1 VNDKKQPVRQTQET
15 CSSFLFTKTF
25 FLRVVCC
32 LHLTFRFFGSL
43 KKSKYMMK
51 FDFSGKNVLITG
63 GSRGIGRACAL
74 LFAEAGARVIITS
87 KSAKGE
93 AGETLKRLRGNGCH
107 AAFQLDVADPEMVE
121 QVFEEVVQQYQSIDV
136 LVNSA
141 GIFTEHKILLTDYT
155 QWQEAWQQTLATN
168 LIGVSN
174 LCFFAA
180 RHMKE
185 KGGGKIINI
194 SSRGAFRGEPD
205 HPAYGASKAGLN
217 AMSQS
222 LAVALAPHHIT
233 VGVIAPGFVETDMAK
248 EVLAGEEGAKIK
260 KQSPLNRV
268 ATPEEVARAVAL
280 FAGEGTEFMTGG
292 IWDVNGASY
301 LRS

>member
-1 VNDKKQPVRQTQET
+1 MLN
-15 CSSFLFTKTF
+15 
-25 FLRVVCC
+25 
-32 LHLTFRFFGSL
+32 
-43 KKSKYMMK
+43 

-63 GSRGIGRACAL
+63 GSRGIGRACAQ
-74 LFAEAGARVIITS
+74 LFADAGANVIITYKAA
-87 KSAKGE
+87 KSE
-93 AGETLKRLRGNGCH
+93 AEEVVKQLHDHGHH
-107 AAFQLDVADPEMVE
+107 AAIRLDVAQSQMIE
-121 QVFEEVVQQYQSIDV
+121 QVFKEIVQEYIKIDV
-136 LVNSA
+136 VINNA
-141 GIFTEHKILLTDYT
+141 GIFTEHKILETDFA
-155 QWQEAWQQTLATN
+155 QWQEAWQQTITTN
-168 LIGVSN
+168 LLGASN

-185 KGGGKIINI
+185 MGGGKVVNI

-222 LAVALAPHHIT
+222 LAIALAPHNIT

-248 EVLAGEEGAKIK
+248 ESLAGEDGEKIK
-260 KQSPLNRV
+260 MQSPLNRV
-268 ATPEEVARAVAL
+268 ATPEEVARAVAM
-280 FAGEGTEFMTGG
+280 FASEGVEFMTGG